1 MNIANSIRAK
11 QIDIGIGGGVESMS
25 LYAMD
30 GAVDPNIMSN
40 KVFDH
45 PKAQNC
51 LIPMGITSENVTEAY
66 NLTREQ

>member
-45 PKAQNC
+45 PKA
-51 LIPMGITSENVTEAY
+51 
-66 NLTREQ
+66 